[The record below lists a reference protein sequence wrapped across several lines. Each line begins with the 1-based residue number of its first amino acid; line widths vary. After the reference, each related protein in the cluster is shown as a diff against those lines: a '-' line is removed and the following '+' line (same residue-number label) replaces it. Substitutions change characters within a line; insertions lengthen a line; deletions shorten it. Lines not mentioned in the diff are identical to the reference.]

1 MKIRVLNS
9 RKLPVFTLQALN
21 GKGNVDILNEY
32 YLSSLSSSSLLS
44 SPTLFNIIIINC
56 YYYTNYTIFRK
67 VKIYN
72 YSWNN
77 SIQWTLRLFM
87 SVLRKNSWKHSHA
100 IRRPY
105 FFKSPRIIIPTC
117 GVAVITSLS
126 TTNDV

>member
-9 RKLPVFTLQALN
+9 RKRPVFTLQAPH
-21 GKGNVDILNEY
+21 GKGDVDILNEY
-32 YLSSLSSSSLLS
+32 YLLSLSSSSLLS
-44 SPTLFNIIIINC
+44 SPSLFNIIIINC
-56 YYYTNYTIFRK
+56 YYYTNYKIFRK

-72 YSWNN
+72 YSWNK

-87 SVLRKNSWKHSHA
+87 SFLRKYSWKHSHA

-117 GVAVITSLS
+117 GVAVITL
-126 TTNDV
+126 N